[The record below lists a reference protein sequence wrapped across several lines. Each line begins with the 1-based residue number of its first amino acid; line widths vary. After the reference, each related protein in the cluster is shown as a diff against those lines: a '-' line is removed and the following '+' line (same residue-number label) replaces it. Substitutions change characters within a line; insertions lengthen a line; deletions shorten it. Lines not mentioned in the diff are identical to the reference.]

1 MNPNFISMINK
12 MKTEKISQILDRRP
26 MDHQDTLASYKEEL
40 ERLTSVLGGS
50 NTWRSPLTRSFDD
63 GSGYSLSDAGTG

>member
-1 MNPNFISMINK
+1 
-12 MKTEKISQILDRRP
+12 

-63 GSGYSLSDAGTG
+63 GSGYSLSDAGGTG